1 MRKAFK
7 FIDPKKVV
15 TSVYDCRSAFVPDQS
30 LSLRELMTQF
40 GFLGAERMS
49 EIINRGFDG
58 DEDDDL
64 LGVDVGALDYS
75 EVHDRMLELMSSQKT
90 TRAVHAEVEDVEAP
104 ASRVEDPEAPAA
116 HIAASP
122 SE

>member
-15 TSVYDCRSAFVPDQS
+15 THVYDCRSAFVPDQS
-30 LSLRELMTQF
+30 LSLRDLMTQF

-75 EVHDRMLELMSSQKT
+75 EVHDRMLDLMAAQKT
-90 TRAVHAEVEDVEAP
+90 TRAVHTEVEDVEAP
-104 ASRVEDPEAPAA
+104 ASRVEGPEAQAEHTAA
-116 HIAASP
+116 PP